1 MKSYVYFQTCSNYLS
16 RYIYLERL
24 NEEQLDEI
32 ETAAEELYGLIHAR
46 YILTTR
52 GMQQMVSFCE

>member
-1 MKSYVYFQTCSNYLS
+1 MKSYVYFHSYFNLS
-16 RYIYLERL
+16 LHVYLERL